1 MLLTEEP
8 LEESETSVE
17 PRPAGRIRSIS
28 SVSPTSRWTL
38 LAIGAGFL
46 VATFL
51 QAPGKIEDDTK
62 LPLIATPYAYI
73 DSALHLWNQNVF
85 GGTVELGTG
94 FLMPMGFFFAI
105 THFLHIPT
113 WCAERLWLTL
123 LLTVA
128 CWGVVRLCEALGI
141 GRRWTRVL
149 AGLAYCAAPIVLGL
163 IMTSDF
169 LLAVVFLPWVVV
181 PLVTGSREGS
191 PRRAAARSGVA
202 IALMGGS
209 NAVVVLAVLPMAVI
223 WLITRKPGPRRRALI
238 GWWLVAGG
246 LACFWWVVATVF
258 VGKYGYNYL
267 PYTETSA
274 ITTHT
279 SSLFESLRGASNWLD
294 YFDLGGP
301 YFPGAWLIVSSAAV
315 IVATTIVSA
324 LGLAGLCRRIPERLF
339 LITTLTFGVIVI
351 AAGFSGPSGGLFSGT
366 VQHLLQDELE
376 PFRNISKFA
385 PLVALPLALGLAWV
399 LAIPLPW
406 RAAQHRLKRLAP
418 GTNVYA
424 VALAVVALRPVR
436 RRFGHLWPRPRVF
449 AIVAAVLVALVA
461 VGSVF
466 VAAAPYWEG
475 DLYRTGGF
483 SAIPSY
489 WSQAGAWLDAHQGH
503 ENALVVPGASFSY
516 DTWGNPID
524 EPIQDYTD
532 TSVEWRNLIPIGSN
546 GYTQM
551 LDTVEQAID
560 NGTSPPGL
568 AQFLS
573 REGIKY
579 VVERNDLDLVTTGA
593 PPPAQVH
600 EVLSET
606 SGLTPVASFGSLLP
620 ARQIEFGSLPVY
632 DSKADLH
639 LRPVEIFRVD
649 QADSVVQTYPV
660 TDPVVVSGN
669 VQSLLPLAG
678 AGVIAGRVSTLSGDP
693 KAKGVAQAPQ
703 ATAAITDG
711 NQRRTAAFGQIR
723 NDESYL
729 LGARQSL
736 PGAPAGVPSA
746 FTVVPGV
753 RHQTV
758 EDPIGAASV
767 SASSFGSLVLVDE
780 PTEGP
785 ASAFDPES
793 NAAWV
798 ADAANHSLGQWISIT
813 FLHKLKL
820 STITLTPLSGSA
832 LQPKISQIR
841 ITTDRGSVRR
851 ELPDR
856 SGPVKLSVPTGLS
869 LHLKITITGVRPLPA
884 INSGGVE
891 LGAGISHIAIPGLRF
906 QDQMKVPTDVSN
918 RFASRAANTPV
929 VVFSRPI
936 ANANLSLGLVA
947 TDDPDMAR
955 AFVLPKAMSAQITG
969 YAVPAPGT
977 ALDNI
982 LTFLSPKP
990 SSGLSVTASS
1000 WLSDLPKFRP
1010 ENLIDNSTQPWI
1022 AALGDKEPSI
1032 DLRWTV
1038 PRTIDA
1044 ISLEL
1049 SSTASRPTEIAITG
1063 STGAPQVV
1071 RVPQK
1076 GGLISF
1082 APLRTDSLHIQFIR
1096 SVAKFSVT
1104 PDYGFPLPVPVGLQR
1119 ISVPGL
1125 ESAAVAPANPLTTF
1139 DLPCGDGP
1147 PVTIDGKTV
1156 PTSISGTLAELTDL
1170 QPIRFAACT
1179 NDFGGLALAAGSHG
1193 FEAKSTLAPFVI
1205 TSAVLRSG
1213 RASPATSASGARKA
1227 TIEQWSADART
1238 LKVTAGPA
1246 TYLAVAQ
1253 NYNSGWSASLGG
1265 QSLKPVRIDGWQQGF
1280 IVPAGRAG
1288 TVTLSMSSDSLF
1300 RGLLLIGGLFLVLL
1314 LALALLP
1321 SKKVTEDP
1329 GGERSPPSV
1338 WILLGGAAL
1347 ALLIVAGPLALV
1359 VVPLAFMA
1367 RRWGSGAMT
1376 LTAFVAFVVAGV
1388 FAALTPAMLLSQTA
1402 GAFGR
1407 PAQIASAI
1415 ALGALLCSLVPGR
1428 RDRRDQPEI
1437 DHGHHPA
1444 LTTTGDGGDGGGG
1457 ADDAPLQ
1464 P

>member
-8 LEESETSVE
+8 LEESEKSVK
-17 PRPAGRIRSIS
+17 PRPAGRSRSIS
-28 SVSPTSRWTL
+28 SVNPASRWTL
-38 LAIGAGFL
+38 FAIGAGFL
-46 VATFL
+46 VTTFL

-128 CWGVVRLCEALGI
+128 CWGVVRRCEALGI
-141 GRRWTRVL
+141 GRRWTRVV
-149 AGLAYCAAPIVLGL
+149 AGLAYCAAPIVVGL
-163 IMTSDF
+163 VMTSDF
-169 LLAVVFLPWVVV
+169 LLAVVFLPWVLV
-181 PLVTGSREGS
+181 PLVVGSREGS
-191 PRRAAARSGVA
+191 PRRAAARSGIA

-223 WLITRKPGPRRRALI
+223 WLMTRRPGPRRRALI

-246 LACFWWVVATVF
+246 LACFWWVMATVF

-294 YFDLGGP
+294 YFNLGGP
-301 YFPGAWLIVSSAAV
+301 YFPGAWLIVSSAAI

-339 LITTLTFGVIVI
+339 LIATLTLGAVVI

-406 RAAQHRLKRLAP
+406 GAAQQKLRRLAP
-418 GTNVYA
+418 STKVYA
-424 VALAVVALRPVR
+424 VALAVVALRPVK
-436 RRFGHLWPRPRVF
+436 RRFGHRWPRSRV
-449 AIVAAVLVALVA
+449 VALGAGVLVAVVA
-461 VGSVF
+461 IGAVF
-466 VAAAPYWEG
+466 VAAAPFWEG

-483 SAIPSY
+483 SAIPNY
-489 WSQAGAWLDAHQGH
+489 WSQAGTWLDAHQGH

-524 EPIQDYTD
+524 EPLQDFTD
-532 TSVEWRNLIPIGSN
+532 TSLEWRNLIPIGSN

-551 LDTVEQAID
+551 LDTVEQALD
-560 NGTSPPGL
+560 SGTSPPGL

-579 VVERNDLDLVTTGA
+579 VVERNDLNLVSTGA

-606 SGLTPVASFGSLLP
+606 SGLTQVASFGSLLP

-632 DSKADLH
+632 DSKSDLH

-649 QADSVVQTYPV
+649 QGASVVQTYPV
-660 TDPVVVSGN
+660 ADPVVVSGN

-693 KAKGVAQAPQ
+693 NAKGTVQAPE

-736 PGAPAGVPSA
+736 PGAPAGVPAA

-753 RHQTV
+753 ARQTV
-758 EDPIGAASV
+758 EDPIGAASI

-780 PTEGP
+780 PTDGP
-785 ASAFDPES
+785 ASAFDPQS
-793 NAAWV
+793 NTAWV
-798 ADAANHSLGQWISIT
+798 ADATDHSLGQWISIT

-820 STITLTPLSGSA
+820 STITLTPLVGSS
-832 LQPKISQIR
+832 LQPKISQVR

-856 SGPVKLSVPTGLS
+856 SGPVRLSVPTGLS
-869 LHLKITITGVRPLPA
+869 LHLKITITGVRPVPA

-891 LGAGISHIAIPGLRF
+891 LGAGISHIAIPGVRF
-906 QDQMKVPTDVSN
+906 GDQMKVPTDVSS
-918 RFASRAANTPV
+918 RFANPGANPPV
-929 VVFSRPI
+929 LVFTRPI
-936 ANANLSLGLVA
+936 ANADLSLGLVA

-955 AFVLPKAMSAQITG
+955 AFVLPKAVNAHITG
-969 YAVPAPGT
+969 YAVPAPST
-977 ALDNI
+977 ALDDI

-1000 WLSDLPKFRP
+1000 WFSDLPKFRP

-1022 AALGDKEPSI
+1022 AALGDKEPSLN
-1032 DLRWTV
+1032 LRWSGV
-1038 PRTIDA
+1038 RSIDA

-1049 SSTASRPTEIAITG
+1049 SSAASRPTEIAVTG
-1063 STGAPQVV
+1063 STGARQVV
-1071 RVPQK
+1071 PVPRK

-1082 APLRTDSLHIQFIR
+1082 APLRTDSLQIQFIR

-1104 PDYGFPLPVPVGLQR
+1104 PDYGFPLPVPVGVQR
-1119 ISVPGL
+1119 VSVPGL
-1125 ESAAVAPANPLTTF
+1125 ESAAVTAANPRTTF

-1156 PTSISGTLAELTDL
+1156 ATSISGTLGELTDL
-1170 QPIRFAACT
+1170 QPVPFSACT
-1179 NDFGGLALAAGSHG
+1179 NGFGGLALAAGSHA
-1193 FEAKSTLAPFVI
+1193 FAATAAAPPFVI
-1205 TSAVLRSG
+1205 TSAVLKSG
-1213 RASPATSASGARKA
+1213 QVSLASSVSAPRKA
-1227 TIEQWSADART
+1227 SIEHWSADTRT

-1253 NYNSGWSASLGG
+1253 NYNSGWSATLAG
-1265 QSLKPVRIDGWQQGF
+1265 QNLKPVRIDGWQQGF
-1280 IVPAGRAG
+1280 VVPAGRAG
-1288 TVTLSMSSDSLF
+1288 TVTLTMSSDTLF
-1300 RGLLLIGGLFLVLL
+1300 RLLLLLGALLLVLL
-1314 LALALLP
+1314 LALAFLP
-1321 SKKVTEDP
+1321 SKKVPEDP
-1329 GGERSPPSV
+1329 GGERSPPSA
-1338 WILLGGAAL
+1338 WLLLGGAAL

-1359 VVPLAFMA
+1359 VVPLALMA
-1367 RRWGSGAMT
+1367 RRWGSGAMS
-1376 LTAFVAFVVAGV
+1376 LVSFAAFVVAGV
-1388 FAALTPAMLLSQTA
+1388 FAALSPAMLLTQSA

-1407 PAQIASAI
+1407 PAQIASAT
-1415 ALGALLCSLVPGR
+1415 ALAALLCSLVPGH
-1428 RDRRDQPEI
+1428 RDPGDRPEI
-1437 DHGHHPA
+1437 DHGHHPS
-1444 LTTTGDGGDGGGG
+1444 LGTTENGGDGG
-1457 ADDAPLQ
+1457 PLQ
-1464 P
+1464 T

>member
-17 PRPAGRIRSIS
+17 PRRAGRIRSIS
-28 SVSPTSRWTL
+28 SVNPASRWTL
-38 LAIGAGFL
+38 FAIGAGFL

-113 WCAERLWLTL
+113 WCAERLWLAF
-123 LLTVA
+123 LLTAA
-128 CWGVVRLCEALGI
+128 CWGVVRLCEVLGI

-149 AGLAYCAAPIVLGL
+149 AGLAYCAAPIVVGL
-163 IMTSDF
+163 VMTSDF
-169 LLAVVFLPWVVV
+169 LLAVVFLPWVIV
-181 PLVTGSREGS
+181 PLVIGSREGS
-191 PRRAAARSGVA
+191 TRRAAARSGIA

-301 YFPGAWLIVSSAAV
+301 YFPGAWLIVSSVAV

-339 LITTLTFGVIVI
+339 LITTLTFGAVVI
-351 AAGFSGPSGGLFSGT
+351 AAGFSGPSGGLFSRT

-376 PFRNISKFA
+376 PFRNIGKFA

-406 RAAQHRLKRLAP
+406 RAAQQRLRRLAP
-418 GTNVYA
+418 STNVYA

-449 AIVAAVLVALVA
+449 AVVAAVLVALVA
-461 VGSVF
+461 VGAVF

-524 EPIQDYTD
+524 EPLQDYTD
-532 TSVEWRNLIPIGSN
+532 TSLEWRNLIPQGSN

-560 NGTSPPGL
+560 SGTSPPGL

-579 VVERNDLDLVTTGA
+579 IVERNDLNLVATGA

-606 SGLTPVASFGSLLP
+606 TGLTQIASFGSLLP
-620 ARQIEFGSLPVY
+620 ARLVEFGSLPVY
-632 DSKADLH
+632 DSQSDLH

-660 TDPVVVSGN
+660 ADPVVISGN

-678 AGVIAGRVSTLSGDP
+678 AGVIAGRESTLSGDP
-693 KAKGVAQAPQ
+693 KAKGVVQAPQ

-729 LGARQSL
+729 LGAGQSL
-736 PGAPAGVPSA
+736 PGAPAGVPAA

-758 EDPIGAASV
+758 EDPIGAASI

-780 PTEGP
+780 PTDGP
-785 ASAFDPES
+785 AAAFDPES
-793 NAAWV
+793 NTAWV

-820 STITLTPLSGSA
+820 STITVTPLVGSS
-832 LQPKISQIR
+832 LQPNISQIR

-856 SGPVKLSVPTGLS
+856 SGPVRLSVPVGLS
-869 LHLKITITGVRPLPA
+869 LHLKITITGVRPTPA

-891 LGAGISHIAIPGLRF
+891 LGAGISHIAIPGVHF

-918 RFASRAANTPV
+918 RFASPEANAPV
-929 VVFSRPI
+929 LAFQRPI

-947 TDDPDMAR
+947 TDDPNMAR
-955 AFVLPKAMSAQITG
+955 TFVLPKAMSAQITG
-969 YAVPAPGT
+969 YAIPAPGT
-977 ALDNI
+977 TLDNV
-982 LTFLSPKP
+982 LTFLSPK
-990 SSGLSVTASS
+990 SSSSLSVTASS
-1000 WLSDLPKFRP
+1000 WYSDLPRFRP

-1022 AALGDKEPSI
+1022 AALGDTEPSI
-1032 DLRWTV
+1032 DLRWNA
-1038 PRTIDA
+1038 PRSIDE
-1044 ISLEL
+1044 ISLTL
-1049 SSTASRPTEIAITG
+1049 TSAASRPTEIAITG
-1063 STGAPQVV
+1063 STGTREVV
-1071 RVPQK
+1071 SVPRK

-1082 APLRTDSLHIQFIR
+1082 APLRTDSLQIQFIR
-1096 SVAKFSVT
+1096 SAEAFSVT
-1104 PDYGFPLPVPVGLQR
+1104 PDYGFPLALPVGVQR
-1119 ISVPGL
+1119 VSVPGL
-1125 ESAAVAPANPLTTF
+1125 GTAAVPVANPRTAF
-1139 DLPCGDGP
+1139 HLPCGDGP
-1147 PVTIDGKTV
+1147 PVTIDGKIV
-1156 PTSISGTLAELTDL
+1156 PTSISGTLGELMDL
-1170 QPIRFAACT
+1170 QPIPFAACT
-1179 NDFGGLALAAGSHG
+1179 NDLGGLALAAGSHA
-1193 FEAKSTLAPFVI
+1193 FEAKTAAPPFVI
-1205 TSAVLRSG
+1205 TSAVLRSQHAIL
-1213 RASPATSASGARKA
+1213 ASSVSAPRKA
-1227 TIEQWSADART
+1227 SIEHWSADART
-1238 LKVTAGPA
+1238 VKVTAGPA

-1253 NYNSGWSASLGG
+1253 NYNSGWSATLGS
-1265 QSLKPVRIDGWQQGF
+1265 QSLEPVRVDGWQQGF

-1288 TVTLSMSSDSLF
+1288 TVTLTMSSDSLF
-1300 RGLLLIGGLFLVLL
+1300 RGLLLLGGLLLVLL
-1314 LALALLP
+1314 VALALLP
-1321 SKKVTEDP
+1321 ARRVPEDP

-1347 ALLIVAGPLALV
+1347 AMLIVAGPLALAV
-1359 VVPLAFMA
+1359 IPLAFMA

-1388 FAALTPAMLLSQTA
+1388 FAALNPATLLTETV

-1428 RDRRDQPEI
+1428 GDRPDQATF
-1437 DHGHHPA
+1437 DHGHRPP
-1444 LTTTGDGGDGGGG
+1444 LTTTGDGEDG
-1457 ADDAPLQ
+1457 APVQ
-1464 P
+1464 T